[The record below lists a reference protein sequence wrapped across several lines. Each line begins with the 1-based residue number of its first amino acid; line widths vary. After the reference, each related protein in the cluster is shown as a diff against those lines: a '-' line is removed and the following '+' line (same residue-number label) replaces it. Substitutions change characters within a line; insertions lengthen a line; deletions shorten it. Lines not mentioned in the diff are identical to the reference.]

1 MFARYLLGAI
11 NNFHNCWISWIGFLI
26 GCLLFLFILG
36 FSTESPSVPVIILRQ
51 IAYLNGFYN
60 KRTLYG

>member
-1 MFARYLLGAI
+1 MFEHYLLGAI
-11 NNFHNCWISWIGFLI
+11 NNIHNCWIKWIGFLI

-36 FSTESPSVPVIILRQ
+36 FPTESPSVPVIILRQ

-60 KRTLYG
+60 KPTLYG